1 MRKYNK
7 ILVIEKKNGNFAP
20 AFLWTIIRLKHK
32 TQYTALIISTVPNQP
47 PALSAML

>member
-7 ILVIEKKNGNFAP
+7 ILVIGEKNGNFAP

-32 TQYTALIISTVPNQP
+32 TQHTVLVISIVPN
-47 PALSAML
+47 